1 MISDRPENQGQS
13 TEIEEKMRIKDRKIN
28 RMIDG
33 RSNDRGQRARN
44 DSADGK
50 DLDTINQKLRELDE
64 REEDLRHMLVEL
76 KEVFAML
83 RQREDMVAERERT
96 LAMEYARMR
105 EIAAAYDGTDDLSKA
120 LAEVMSGPQE
130 SPVQNDQI

>member
-1 MISDRPENQGQS
+1 MISDRSENQGQS

-33 RSNDRGQRARN
+33 RSNDRGKGARN
-44 DSADGK
+44 DSADEK

-130 SPVQNDQI
+130 SSVQNDQI